1 MNLRFLETF
10 IWVAKLGSFRAAAN
24 QLHLTQAAISRR
36 IASLESELGQLLF
49 ERSNR
54 NIQLTSAGYH
64 LLRFSNQVLNL
75 ERDLLA
81 DFQGKLALRGRVRLG
96 IVESIVHTWFNSFI
110 SELHRTHP
118 DIELELT
125 VEPSRRLS
133 DLLMQGLLD
142 VALQTDPI
150 LAEGIRN
157 VPVGGLKMGL
167 VIAAGNEPKEAVDIK
182 TLTEQWPIVTFPRNS
197 QPHLELMEVLEEAN
211 VSQPRIHFVSS
222 IAASMELMAA
232 GICMGAVLSAWI
244 TTLGLS
250 QYALIVVLTVF
261 FILLGAFLDG
271 ISLVVLTTSVLM
283 PTVLAAGID
292 PIWFGVYLILTVE
305 MAQITP
311 PIGFNLFVLQNI
323 TERNLFEL
331 IRYAFPF
338 FLLLV
343 LATALVTIFP
353 EIVLYL
359 PEAMR

>member
-232 GICMGAVLSAWI
+232 GICMGAVPLAAYRQGLTSGQFARVPCTNEIPDLRLVASWRQDSVGG
-244 TTLGLS
+244 LGEAVVKVALAEMHA
-250 QYALIVVLTVF
+250 YASKYADAV
-261 FILLGAFLDG
+261 APLD
-271 ISLVVLTTSVLM
+271 TSV
-283 PTVLAAGID
+283 
-292 PIWFGVYLILTVE
+292 FLI
-305 MAQITP
+305 
-311 PIGFNLFVLQNI
+311 
-323 TERNLFEL
+323 
-331 IRYAFPF
+331 
-338 FLLLV
+338 
-343 LATALVTIFP
+343 
-353 EIVLYL
+353 
-359 PEAMR
+359 